1 METIMNKA
9 NKDIQN
15 LETYF
20 NGLFEMNYN
29 RNTDIYLNTFKEKFE
44 ELFIMYKKL
53 IFLKGVSFRPTMK
66 YKHKIKQIYLYKK
79 VERTGTIIIYKK
91 DVSPY
96 KSYDEYEGQ
105 WENGLRHGQGKQY
118 YNGKLDYEGQFK
130 NDMYHGEGKLYDY
143 FGSLIKGKYYSNRK
157 ITYKG
162 QFEKDMK
169 HGEGKLYDYFGS
181 LRYDGE
187 WENNLKHGEGKQ

>member
-20 NGLFEMNYN
+20 NGLFELNYN
-29 RNTDIYLNTFKEKFE
+29 KNTDIYLNTFKEKFE

-53 IFLKGVSFRPTMK
+53 ICLKGVSFRPTKK

-91 DVSPY
+91 DVPPY

-105 WENGLRHGQGKQY
+105 WENGLRHGKGKDYLNENVIYDGHWKNDLRHGQGKSY
-118 YNGKLDYEGQFK
+118 VDGKLDYDGLWK
-130 NDMYHGEGKLYDY
+130 NDLRHG
-143 FGSLIKGKYYSNRK
+143 KGK
-157 ITYKG
+157 
-162 QFEKDMK
+162 
-169 HGEGKLYDYFGS
+169 DYLNGNVI
-181 LRYDGE
+181 YDGL
-187 WENNLKHGEGKQ
+187 WKNDLICKD